1 VGVERRRA
9 LAATRYQVR
18 WPPGKDDVLPRLAR
32 RQVEHRLGS
41 LVKPFS
47 AKNCCS
53 DAVKVNSWPQSRHV
67 IDLS

>member
-1 VGVERRRA
+1 VGTERRRT

-18 WPPGKDDVLPRLAR
+18 WLPDMDDVLSRLVR
-32 RQVEHRLGS
+32 RQVGHRLGS

-53 DAVKVNSWPQSRHV
+53 DAVKANS
-67 IDLS
+67 